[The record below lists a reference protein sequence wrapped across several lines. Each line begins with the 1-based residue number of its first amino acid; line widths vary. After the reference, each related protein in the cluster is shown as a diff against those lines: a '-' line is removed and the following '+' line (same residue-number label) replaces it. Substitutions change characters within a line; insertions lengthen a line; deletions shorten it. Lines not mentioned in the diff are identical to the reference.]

1 MAGITRRQGMMGIG
15 AVGALAGLGARPVRA
30 QAKKSVT
37 IAIQFGTSHLATTVA
52 DKLGL
57 FAKHAKA
64 NGIADTTFDVRR
76 VSGSPAINDGIF
88 SGNLDVGAY
97 GPTALLAAWLKT
109 RGSYDLRGIAACNEA
124 VLTLYTNDPAIRSV
138 ADIKPS
144 DRIAVTATTAPQAI
158 LMRMA
163 AEKLYGPGQSSRF
176 DKQMVVLPHPDAT
189 TALISKSSISLYF
202 AAPPFISTLEASG
215 KCTKVVD
222 GRTIIGGSYSG
233 ALLATTGKFASANP
247 AAVAT
252 IVAALQEAMDLI
264 RDDPKR
270 VAQVYMEVEKTA
282 LSADEVAAAIRAQ
295 TFTVEPRGMMAFAG
309 FMKRTGELKEEPARW
324 QDVFVGPVTQGV
336 GT

>member
-1 MAGITRRQGMMGIG
+1 MAVITRREGLLGLV
-15 AVGALAGLGARPVRA
+15 AAGALAGAGPARA
-30 QAKKSVT
+30 QAKKTVS

-64 NGIADTTFDVRR
+64 NGIADTAFDVRR

-88 SGNLDVGAY
+88 SGTFDVGAY

-109 RGSYDLRGIAACNEA
+109 RGSYDLRGIAACNEG
-124 VLTLYTNDPAIRSV
+124 VLTLYTNDPAIRSI

-144 DRIAVTATTAPQAI
+144 DRIAVTATTSPQAI
-158 LMRMA
+158 LLRMA
-163 AEKLYGPGQSSRF
+163 AEKLYGPGQSGRF
-176 DKQMVVLPHPDAT
+176 DKQMVALPHPDAT

-215 KCTKVVD
+215 KCTRVAD
-222 GRTIIGGSYSG
+222 GQEIIGGPYSG

-252 IVAALQEAMDLI
+252 IVAALKEAMDVI
-264 RDDPKR
+264 RNDPNR
-270 VAQVYMEVEKTA
+270 VAQIYREVEKTA
-282 LSADEVAAAIRAQ
+282 LSADEVAAAVRAQ
-295 TFTVEPRGMMAFAG
+295 TFTVEPRGIMAFAG
-309 FMKRTGELKEEPARW
+309 FMKRSGELKEAPARW
-324 QDVFVGPVTQGV
+324 QDVFVGPITQGA
-336 GT
+336 GA